1 MAAEWFAD
9 LKPAGPAE
17 STTGIPSADVLQKIE
32 DYVKRVQDFGERR
45 SERDAFLELLAAYFL
60 QYGPASVGHS
70 SINRLCVLAL
80 HKEGTRNDWVP
91 MLLDCSTLCSPAD
104 WEKCMK
110 ETFEVPAGVTLSL
123 PTTCPPEPV
132 LKTAEKPCNHVVVVD
147 LTVQSQRTLWAAMTA
162 VRETGTCFMMDAV
175 QDLRARKN
183 DTEGQDSGR
192 KALHKEVQS
201 IRLMRLYAHGPTNP
215 RIDAVTEKEGI
226 TLKDDVM
233 PSPVPFGVSGAVQSL
248 AHMPL
253 QTCFCARPKL
263 ENP

>member
-175 QDLRARKN
+175 QDYVRAKTIRRAR
-183 DTEGQDSGR
+183 TAAGR
-192 KALHKEVQS
+192 RCTKRSRAFALCAC
-201 IRLMRLYAHGPTNP
+201 MRTGPP
-215 RIDAVTEKEGI
+215 IPES
-226 TLKDDVM
+226 TL
-233 PSPVPFGVSGAVQSL
+233 
-248 AHMPL
+248 
-253 QTCFCARPKL
+253 
-263 ENP
+263 